1 MVQPPKRTIRVRL
14 TLLYG
19 GLVMLS
25 GVTLLL
31 VTYVML
37 DRIIATQ
44 PIDITS
50 VYPPP
55 GASAPARPP
64 EAGGSG
70 AGGSGT
76 ADKGTGGAGGSGA
89 GGAGARG
96 AGNETPDAAAK
107 ERYKAQASEAAR
119 RLRADFRQ
127 RTLRPLVVGGS
138 VALGLFAA
146 GGLLIG
152 WLVSGRTLRPI
163 SRITATARRV
173 ADRSLHERI
182 GMTGPPDELRELAD
196 TFDEMLRRLDAA
208 FEGQRRFVA
217 NASHEL
223 KTPLAINRTLLEVAM
238 GRPDAPPQVTQLGEN
253 LLAVNARHE
262 RLIDGLLTLARSQH
276 AVADPVPVD
285 LSAVVRRVA
294 DLSQPDARR
303 AGVTLTLDEAPSWVR
318 GDPVLLERL
327 AQNLVQNAVRY
338 NVDGG
343 WVRVVCGGRGPEEVR
358 LTVDNSGPEVAPY
371 EVPALFEPFR
381 RLDDRVGSAQG
392 TGLGLSIVR
401 SVARAHAGEA
411 EAAPRAGGGLTVR
424 VTLPALRDNN
434 TEE

>member
-1 MVQPPKRTIRVRL
+1 MSAGVVQPPKRTIRVRL

-55 GASAPARPP
+55 GASAPAQTP
-64 EAGGSG
+64 G
-70 AGGSGT
+70 
-76 ADKGTGGAGGSGA
+76 GGAE
-89 GGAGARG
+89 G
-96 AGNETPDAAAK
+96 AGNEDPLAAK
-107 ERYKAQASEAAR
+107 EQYKEQASEAAR

-182 GMTGPPDELRELAD
+182 GLTGPPDELRELAD
-196 TFDEMLRRLDAA
+196 TFDDMLRRLDAA

-285 LSAVVRRVA
+285 LSAVVRRVT

-303 AGVTLTLDEAPSWVR
+303 AGVTLTLDAVPVWVR

-338 NVDGG
+338 NTDGG
-343 WVRVVCGGRGPEEVR
+343 WVRVVCGGDGPAGAV

-401 SVARAHAGEA
+401 SVARAHSGEA
-411 EAAPRAGGGLTVR
+411 DAAPRAGGGLTVR

-434 TEE
+434 AEE